1 MSSLKP
7 VRHDLSLAR
16 TDETVRQQ
24 TDDEKPTGFNLK
36 IFLRLMS
43 WTKPYRWK
51 RDILFGIVILR
62 AIQIPALAWCI
73 GAVING
79 PVANGDQR
87 GVLLGALGFGVLAL
101 LTQVTM
107 HFRQRLALELGEAV
121 VHDLRNAVFQHL
133 LTQPMAYFH
142 RTKLGSILS
151 RLTSDVENVRA
162 GAQNVLFVSMVQG
175 GQMIISG
182 ALMAWYNWKLFCL
195 ILAMAPLLY
204 GINRYF
210 SQRIADASRV
220 LQESMSRVTATVAE
234 SVKGIQVTQ
243 GFAREDYN
251 SELFRTLSRDHSG
264 YNMGLARN
272 IALYLPILELSSQFF
287 MALIV
292 VVGGYGVLSA
302 DWNMQ
307 LGDLVV
313 FFFLSNLFFSPIASL
328 GRQFTA
334 ALSAIAGAERI
345 FRLLDREPDWR
356 DPADA
361 TDLPPIEGTVEFDAV
376 SFAYSPGNR
385 VLHSISLR
393 ANPGETFALVGHTGS
408 GKSTIINLLCKFYLP
423 ESGSIRIDGYDLA
436 AVRSTSLRRQIGI
449 VLQQNF
455 LFSGTIMENIRLGRQ
470 DASDGDVVQAV
481 AQLGCLDLIETM
493 PEGFQTV
500 VTERGAGLSMGQ
512 RQIVCFARALL
523 ANPRIVI
530 LDEATASV
538 DTVTEMRLQKAL
550 EALLKGRT
558 CFIVA
563 HRLSTIRNATQVLVL
578 DQGRIIEQGTHPEL
592 LVKDGTYA
600 HLYRQFAQ

>member
-1 MSSLKP
+1 M
-7 VRHDLSLAR
+7 
-16 TDETVRQQ
+16 
-24 TDDEKPTGFNLK
+24 
-36 IFLRLMS
+36 
-43 WTKPYRWK
+43 
-51 RDILFGIVILR
+51 
-62 AIQIPALAWCI
+62 
-73 GAVING
+73 ING
-79 PVANGDQR
+79 PITEGNAQGIIW
-87 GVLLGALGFGVLAL
+87 GALGFGVLAL
-101 LTQVTM
+101 FTQLTM

-121 VHDLRNAVFQHL
+121 VHDLRNAVFKHL

-151 RLTSDVENVRA
+151 RLTSDVENVRT
-162 GAQNVLFVSMVQG
+162 GAQNVLFVSLVQG
-175 GQMIISG
+175 GQMIGAG
-182 ALMAWYNWKLFCL
+182 ALMAWYNWKLFCM
-195 ILAMAPLLY
+195 ILAMAPVLY
-204 GINRYF
+204 AINRYF

-292 VVGGYGVLSA
+292 VVGGYGVLT
-302 DWNMQ
+302 DGWNMQ

-313 FFFLSNLFFSPIASL
+313 FFFLSNLFFSPISSL

-345 FRLLDREPDWR
+345 FRLLDRKPDWE

-361 TDLPPIEGTVEFDAV
+361 IAMPRIQGEVEFRDV
-376 SFAYSPGNR
+376 CFSYQKGHR
-385 VLHSISLR
+385 VLHNIHFIAR
-393 ANPGETFALVGHTGS
+393 PGETFALVGHTGS

-423 ESGSIRIDGYDLA
+423 ESGTISIDGQDLA
-436 AVRSTSLRRQIGI
+436 KVQSPSLRRQIGI

-470 DASDGDVVQAV
+470 EASDAEVVAAV
-481 AQLGCLDLIETM
+481 RQLGCLDLIEAM
-493 PEGFQTV
+493 PDGFQTV
-500 VTERGAGLSMGQ
+500 VSERGAGLSMGQ

-523 ANPRIVI
+523 ADPRIVI

-550 EALLKGRT
+550 EVLLSGRT

-563 HRLSTIRNATQVLVL
+563 HRLSTIRNASQVIVL
-578 DQGRIIEQGTHPEL
+578 DQGRITEQGTHQEL
-592 LVKDGTYA
+592 LVKNGTYA
-600 HLYRQFAQ
+600 HLYRQFAQS